1 MVSRFSV
8 RFLVVGAS
16 LCALGSLMAL
26 PSAAQELTEEWG
38 YDRKG
43 DDYTSF
49 EVRDLARCQAAC
61 ERDRRCVAYTFDAP
75 TCYLKDEINDKKTR
89 FGVVTGY
96 KRHDDSG
103 HGDHEDGY
111 DERYVELT
119 EERGWDRKG
128 DDYSS
133 FRTRTLE
140 DCQDSCREDRRCLA
154 YTYDTRERTCY
165 LKDEVNEPRES
176 RRMITGVRESSEDER
191 GYPEHGRL
199 TEERGWDRKGDDY
212 TSFRARGLYD
222 CQAACEKDERC
233 RAYTFDTRNDV
244 CYLKD
249 EINSRRENERM
260 ITGYKPE
267 DE

>member
-1 MVSRFSV
+1 MALRLF
-8 RFLVVGAS
+8 RFLSCAAVVF
-16 LCALGSLMAL
+16 ALTRPAT
-26 PSAAQELTEEWG
+26 AQELTEEWG

-49 EVRDLARCQAAC
+49 EVRDLARCQVAC

-96 KRHDDSG
+96 KRSDRPGRGDHNDGDDS
-103 HGDHEDGY
+103 Y

-128 DDYSS
+128 DDFSS
-133 FRTRTLE
+133 FRARALE

-176 RRMITGVRESSEDER
+176 RRMITGVREVD
-191 GYPEHGRL
+191 GDHGGHPEHGGL

-212 TSFRARGLYD
+212 TSFRVRGLYD
-222 CQAACEKDERC
+222 CQAACRKDGRC